1 MFAKVISLIASIVMG
16 LTTSIAGLP
25 GSSLP
30 ALAAQ
35 SPTQAAPQPSAQA
48 PTGSINLPRNNPWPF
63 KGDRL
68 VRVNLVLATVS
79 ATSLSPVSVLQ
90 GLQGGKSIS
99 DIADS
104 SGKPAVDVL
113 AVYDETVE
121 FIFNQAQKNGRLPA
135 SLAQS
140 RIDWY
145 EGAARQM
152 VDQPGL
158 TPAYPGLHE
167 LHVALITAAVRVG
180 GLDRAAVRDEL
191 KACKSLDDIL
201 KDNGHTGQEVAD
213 AAMQRLDTALDRLVA
228 SGKLDAEQRQSW
240 SDSIRTAFE
249 NMIQTPGLHVAG
261 RACAQ

>member
-1 MFAKVISLIASIVMG
+1 MFTKVISLFASIVMG
-16 LTTSIAGLP
+16 LTTSIAGLSA
-25 GSSLP
+25 SSLP
-30 ALAAQ
+30 APAAQ
-35 SPTQAAPQPSAQA
+35 SPTQAAPLPSAQA
-48 PTGSINLPRNNPWPF
+48 QVSSVNLPRNSPWPF

-68 VRVNLVLATVS
+68 VRVNLVLAAVS

-90 GLQGGKSIS
+90 GLQAGQSIT

-104 SGKPAVDVL
+104 SGKTAADVL

-121 FIFNQAQKNGRLPA
+121 LIFNQAQKNGRLTA

-152 VDQPGL
+152 VDQLGL
-158 TPAYPGLHE
+158 APAYPGLHE

-191 KACKSLDDIL
+191 KTCKSLDEIL
-201 KDNGHTGQEVAD
+201 KDKGHTGQEAVN
-213 AAMQRLDTALDRLVA
+213 AAMQRLDSALDRLA
-228 SGKLDAEQRQSW
+228 GSGKLDAEQKQSW
-240 SDSIRTAFE
+240 SDSIRTALE

-261 RACAQ
+261 KVCAQ

>member
-1 MFAKVISLIASIVMG
+1 MFAKMISLFASIVFG
-16 LTTSIAGLP
+16 LTSSFGGLS
-25 GSSLP
+25 GFSLP
-30 ALAAQ
+30 APAAQ

-48 PTGSINLPRNNPWPF
+48 PTGSINLPRNSPWPF

-68 VRVNLVLATVS
+68 VRVNLVLAAVS
-79 ATSLSPVSVLQ
+79 ATGLSPVSVLQ
-90 GLQGGKSIS
+90 GLQSGKSIS

-104 SGKPAVDVL
+104 SGKAAADVL

-158 TPAYPGLHE
+158 APAFPGLHE

-180 GLDRAAVRDEL
+180 GLDRSTVRNEL

-201 KDNGHTGQEVAD
+201 KDNGHTGQEVVD
-213 AAMQRLDTALDRLVA
+213 AAMQRLDTALGRLVA
-228 SGKLDAEQRQSW
+228 SGKLDAEQEQSW
-240 SDSIRTAFE
+240 SDSIRTALE
-249 NMIQTPGLHVAG
+249 NMIQAPGLHVAG
-261 RACAQ
+261 KVCAQ